1 LYRNNTAIQQRG
13 DYLKNKATTKNLQMG
28 VSVIVTTFNS
38 ALTLDECLNS
48 IFELDYP
55 KKLLEV
61 IVVDGGST
69 DATIEVAKKHPVKL
83 VCSDLNPAAAYNL
96 VLDDAK
102 HEVIGLIDSDAKVEK
117 KWLQKLV
124 NRLGDPKIAGAS
136 GTVETWN
143 SNKLVPRVI
152 GYELNYRYQR
162 LPKSVERVA
171 TMNLLLKKQIVKK
184 IGGFDEDLPTQYD
197 TDIGARLAK
206 EGYTIAFDS
215 EAICYHFHRPTL
227 GTFFWQQYK
236 YGQNTW
242 KLYFKH
248 PKLAKGDKI
257 TDGWM
262 NAQPLLY
269 GIAGILL
276 IISIVSGF
284 HWIPSFVLLGIVTAT
299 LLQYAFSAT
308 KISLIYKDWTAMYL
322 VVIYFVRALGW
333 TLGAVTS
340 LIQTAVTGGDDKQ

>member
-1 LYRNNTAIQQRG
+1 
-13 DYLKNKATTKNLQMG
+13 LKNQATTKDLQLG
-28 VSVIVTTFNS
+28 VSIIVTTFNS
-38 ALTLDECLNS
+38 AQTLDECLLS
-48 IFELDYP
+48 ILDLDYP
-55 KKLLEV
+55 EELFEI

-69 DATIEVAKKHPVKL
+69 DETTAIAKKHSVKL

-96 VLDDAK
+96 VLDDTK
-102 HEVIGLIDSDAKVEK
+102 YEVIGLIDSDAKVEK
-117 KWLQKLV
+117 QWLQKLV
-124 NRLGDPKIAGAS
+124 NRLDDPKIAGAS

-143 SNKLVPRVI
+143 KNKLVPRVI
-152 GYELNYRYQR
+152 GYELNYRYRR

-171 TMNLLLKKQIVKK
+171 TMNLLLKRDIVKK

-206 EGYTIAFDS
+206 EGYIIAFDS
-215 EAICYHFHRPTL
+215 EAICYHFHRPTV
-227 GTFFWQQYK
+227 TAFFKQQYK

-276 IISIVSGF
+276 IISLVSGF
-284 HWIPSFVLLGIVTAT
+284 HWIPYFVLLGIVAVT
-299 LLQYAFSAT
+299 LLQYVFSAA
-308 KISLIYKDWTAMYL
+308 KISLIYHDWSAIYL

-333 TLGAVTS
+333 TLGAITS
-340 LIQTAVTGGDDKQ
+340 LIQTAVTGAEDKP

>member
-1 LYRNNTAIQQRG
+1 M
-13 DYLKNKATTKNLQMG
+13 KNQATNKDLQLG
-28 VSVIVTTFNS
+28 VSIIVTTFNS
-38 ALTLDECLNS
+38 GQTLEECLRS
-48 IFELDYP
+48 ILELEYP
-55 KKLLEV
+55 QELLEV

-69 DATIEVAKKHPVKL
+69 DDTIKIAKNHPVKL

-117 KWLQKLV
+117 QWLQKLV
-124 NRLGDPKIAGAS
+124 NRLDDRKIAGAS

-143 SNKLVPRVI
+143 NDKLIPRVI
-152 GYELNYRYQR
+152 GYELNYRYRR

-171 TMNLLLKKQIVKK
+171 TMNLLLKKDIVKK
-184 IGGFDEDLPTQYD
+184 IGGFDEELPTQYD

-206 EGYTIAFDS
+206 EGYIIAFDS

-227 GTFFWQQYK
+227 TAFFKQQYK

-276 IISIVSGF
+276 IISIISGF
-284 HWIPSFVLLGIVTAT
+284 HWIPSFALLAIVVVT
-299 LLQYAFSAT
+299 LLQYVVSAV
-308 KISLIYKDWTAMYL
+308 KISLIYKDWSAMYL

-333 TLGAVTS
+333 TLGAIIS
-340 LIQTAVTGGDDKQ
+340 LIQTIVTGGEDKN